1 MYVLGYSDIGAAVGI
16 RQALVPPFLAARWRL
31 DTLELDPRLRHAAGF
46 LGQTPLMLID
56 GELVPAVSGK
66 TFAVY
71 NPATGAVIA
80 NVPEADKKDVDIAV
94 AAARRAF
101 DERRWAKV
109 SPSERGRMLW
119 KLADLI
125 ERDLEDWPSWNRST
139 MASPTLSRASPICR
153 WRSICSAIW
162 AAGRPRS
169 QARRSRCLF
178 RANTCPTP

>member
-1 MYVLGYSDIGAAVGI
+1 V
-16 RQALVPPFLAARWRL
+16 

-56 GELVPAVSGK
+56 GELVPAVSAR

-80 NVPEADKKDVDIAV
+80 NVPEAGKKDVDIAV

-125 ERDLEDWPSWNRST
+125 ERDLEELAELESIDNWQALRC
-139 MASPTLSRASPICR
+139 RADRGS
-153 WRSICSAIW
+153 
-162 AAGRPRS
+162 AAGCRYVSLYGRLGDQDHRHDDPAVPS
-169 QARRSRCLF
+169 G
-178 RANTCPTP
+178 